1 MESRSAGTVIARVAR
16 CISATRGVAQL
27 RWPRNRRRKRA
38 AAANEQRDEDS
49 DASEPHGVPR
59 LAASLAEPNYW
70 RCGSQELAA
79 LVEHSYSMIWSAR
92 PRSVWGIV
100 RPRAL
105 AVLRLITSSN
115 FVGCSIGTSPGLAP
129 LRILST

>member
-1 MESRSAGTVIARVAR
+1 VESRSAGTVIARVAR

-59 LAASLAEPNYW
+59 LAASLTDLNYG
-70 RCGSQELAA
+70 RCAGSSVRLMTAPHVQ
-79 LVEHSYSMIWSAR
+79 VIQIHSSSA
-92 PRSVWGIV
+92 P
-100 RPRAL
+100 P
-105 AVLRLITSSN
+105 SS
-115 FVGCSIGTSPGLAP
+115 SPQ
-129 LRILST
+129 